1 MPDVEFLI
9 SFLDLIVSGFSVVWH
24 YIETPF
30 VDLLSERVPFFFLI
44 APFLPDAFDDLN
56 LLRLSISAII
66 VYLAIQLWIWIKNT
80 IPGLG

>member
-1 MPDVEFLI
+1 MPDVDFLI
-9 SFLDLIVSGFSVVWH
+9 RFLDMIVSGFSTVWH

-30 VDLLSERVPFFFLI
+30 VDLLSERVPFFALI

-66 VYLAIQLWIWIKNT
+66 VYLAIQLWVWIKST
-80 IPGLG
+80 IPVFG